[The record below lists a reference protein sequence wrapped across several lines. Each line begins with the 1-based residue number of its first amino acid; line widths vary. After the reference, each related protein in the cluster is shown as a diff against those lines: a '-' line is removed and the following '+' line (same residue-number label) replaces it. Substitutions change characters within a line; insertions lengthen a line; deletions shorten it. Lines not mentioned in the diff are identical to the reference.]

1 VCFAFG
7 GLELL
12 NFIFLMRPG
21 APSILPEKEDR
32 KKTSKKVLLLRD
44 SFSFL
49 FKSAGLILWF
59 VVFLLALLEIK
70 RYYNID
76 VIPGYDSS
84 VDDIY
89 GAARGTLSELF
100 GE

>member
-1 VCFAFG
+1 
-7 GLELL
+7 
-12 NFIFLMRPG
+12 MRPG
-21 APSILPEKEDR
+21 APSILPEKD
-32 KKTSKKVLLLRD
+32 KKKKSNKKILLLRD

-84 VDDIY
+84 VDDVY

>member
-1 VCFAFG
+1 
-7 GLELL
+7 
-12 NFIFLMRPG
+12 MRPG
-21 APSILPEKEDR
+21 APSILPKKEKKKKSS
-32 KKTSKKVLLLRD
+32 KKTMLIRD
-44 SFSFL
+44 AFGYF

-84 VDDIY
+84 VDDVY

>member
-1 VCFAFG
+1 
-7 GLELL
+7 
-12 NFIFLMRPG
+12 MRPG
-21 APSILPEKEDR
+21 APSILPHKDHEKKSN
-32 KKTSKKVLLLRD
+32 KKTMLLRD

-49 FKSAGLILWF
+49 FKSAGLMVWF
-59 VVFLLALLEIK
+59 IVFLFALLEIK

-89 GAARGTLSELF
+89 GAARGTISGLF
-100 GE
+100 GD